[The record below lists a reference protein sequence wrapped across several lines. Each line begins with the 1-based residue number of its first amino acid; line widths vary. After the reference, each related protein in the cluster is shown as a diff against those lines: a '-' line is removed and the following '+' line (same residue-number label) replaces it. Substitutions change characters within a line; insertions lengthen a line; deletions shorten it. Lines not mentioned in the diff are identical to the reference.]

1 MLNIGSGRSLRDQR
15 GRALA
20 GGGDRPARPAPEI
33 TGRSRTGDI
42 RHCFADIGRAR
53 AVLGFAP
60 RHPLEASLDELVD
73 WLDGQPAEDRVAE
86 ATAQLERR
94 GLVA

>member
-1 MLNIGSGRSLRDQR
+1 VAEVAELLAAALGRPEL
-15 GRALA
+15 
-20 GGGDRPARPAPEI
+20 APEI
-33 TGRSRTGDI
+33 TGKYRAGDI

-53 AVLGFAP
+53 AVLGFTP
-60 RHPLEASLDELVD
+60 RHLLETSLDELVD

-86 ATAQLERR
+86 ATAQLEQR